1 MSNNV
6 QTAAVWQQTIDN
18 LDQLKKTAV
27 IQRARYIASLKA
39 QNQELNILQ
48 KQQFAADIAGQ
59 TANVADIQNK
69 INSLTAQIQ
78 ETTGLLAN
86 SERDIVQ
93 IDADLVFAFRQ
104 QSIAEAGP
112 PADNSNTPPVAVV
125 PGESNSSVT
134 LEKSPPIQN
143 PAPATINAETGP
155 NPGYELVFDPDN
167 IDPNSDPVEEARYQA
182 GLRFD
187 ETTGRTEQDIIE
199 SYGGMRGL
207 QGSINTTRS
216 QKTLQDAENAKTQGD
231 WRVRLS
237 LAPGAKYLYAADD
250 PGILAPLQKTLGVI
264 FPYTPNIQ
272 VTYAAHYDPQEL
284 THSNYKIYQYKN
296 SGVDQLVIT
305 GDFTAQD
312 NEEAN
317 YMLAV
322 IHFFRSVTKMFYG
335 KDQNPGSG
343 TPPPLCYLSGMGG
356 FQFDSHP
363 LVISSFNYNLPNE
376 VDYIRAASPT
386 LFAGVSS
393 TGYDDG
399 TRNAD
404 TTASQV
410 RLNELNPGATAS
422 PPAWNNQATNTQP
435 TYVPTKMQIT
445 ITAYPIVTRNDISNN
460 FSLKKYATGELLRG
474 SIRPNGGGIW

>member
-155 NPGYELVFDPDN
+155 NPGYELVFDP
-167 IDPNSDPVEEARYQA
+167 E
-182 GLRFD
+182 
-187 ETTGRTEQDIIE
+187 
-199 SYGGMRGL
+199 
-207 QGSINTTRS
+207 
-216 QKTLQDAENAKTQGD
+216 K
-231 WRVRLS
+231 
-237 LAPGAKYLYAADD
+237 
-250 PGILAPLQKTLGVI
+250 
-264 FPYTPNIQ
+264 
-272 VTYAAHYDPQEL
+272 
-284 THSNYKIYQYKN
+284 
-296 SGVDQLVIT
+296 
-305 GDFTAQD
+305 
-312 NEEAN
+312 
-317 YMLAV
+317 
-322 IHFFRSVTKMFYG
+322 
-335 KDQNPGSG
+335 
-343 TPPPLCYLSGMGG
+343 
-356 FQFDSHP
+356 
-363 LVISSFNYNLPNE
+363 
-376 VDYIRAASPT
+376 
-386 LFAGVSS
+386 
-393 TGYDDG
+393 
-399 TRNAD
+399 
-404 TTASQV
+404 
-410 RLNELNPGATAS
+410 
-422 PPAWNNQATNTQP
+422 
-435 TYVPTKMQIT
+435 
-445 ITAYPIVTRNDISNN
+445 
-460 FSLKKYATGELLRG
+460 
-474 SIRPNGGGIW
+474 